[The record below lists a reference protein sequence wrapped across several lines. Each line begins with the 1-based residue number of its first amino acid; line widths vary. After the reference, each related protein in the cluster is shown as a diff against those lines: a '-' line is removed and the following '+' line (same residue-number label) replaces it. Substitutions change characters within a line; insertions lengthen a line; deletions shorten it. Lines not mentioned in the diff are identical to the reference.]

1 MESTDQVTA
10 PIDST
15 DSTDPFIGAKSLLQ
29 WPSRFLGPRPGLREI
44 NLVCWGLF
52 AGFVLIPFLL
62 PFWLQFKAGRGLSY
76 LLPCDFIYFY
86 GIGHIANQY
95 PLARLYDYALVLK
108 ITDSIFPLHDLVWGP
123 NPYPP
128 YVALFFSLFAKLS
141 FLPAYVLWMLTSL
154 GFYLVGIAVTVRGVF
169 PKEPLKTS
177 LVFCFALGFYPFFIC
192 ALKNGQFSTLA
203 VLAVGLAIAQERSSR
218 PILGGLALSLLV
230 YKPTL
235 LLIVVPMLLLTR
247 RWKMLGGFFTGFAVL
262 ILVTTWFG
270 GLGIWSTYLHSLSFF
285 RRFIESQGQ
294 SVLQL
299 WEYVDFNS
307 FSYSIPGGRSAP
319 ALAILACISVA
330 ATVALAALLWRSAN
344 GASSG
349 SRPAQD
355 LAWAAALTWTLLLN
369 LYVPVWDSILV
380 IVALILALRALG
392 ELGWTVSASWIVVL
406 ALLMFAVTWNVVAK
420 SNRHG
425 TQLMMILLFA
435 FGLIQLF
442 LLHRI
447 TRKGRF
453 GRQQASPAA

>member
-1 MESTDQVTA
+1 MEGSEQAIDSTA
-10 PIDST
+10 PIDAAAPI
-15 DSTDPFIGAKSLLQ
+15 DPAIRTKPVFQ
-29 WPSRFLGPRPGLREI
+29 WPNRFLGPRPGLLEI
-44 NLVCWGLF
+44 NLACWGLF
-52 AGFVLIPFLL
+52 TGFVLIPFLL
-62 PFWLQFKAGRGLSY
+62 PFWRQFKAGGELTY

-95 PLARLYDYALVLK
+95 PLEKLYDYALVLK
-108 ITDSIFPLHDLVWGP
+108 ITDGIFPLHGLVWGP

-128 YVALFFSLFAKLS
+128 YVALFFSLFARFS
-141 FLPAYVLWMLTSL
+141 FLPAYLLWMATSL
-154 GFYLVGIAVTVRGVF
+154 AFYLLGIAATVRGVF

-177 LVFCFALGFYPFFIC
+177 LVFCFALSFYPFFIC

-203 VLAVGLAIAQERSSR
+203 VLAVGLAIAQERNSR
-218 PILGGLALSLLV
+218 PMLGGLALSLLA

-235 LLIVVPMLLLTR
+235 VLLVIPMLLLTR
-247 RWKMLGGFFTGFAVL
+247 RWKMLGGFFTGMGVL
-262 ILVTTWFG
+262 IVITTWFG
-270 GLGIWSTYLHSLSFF
+270 GMDIWSTYLHSLSFF

-307 FSYSIPGGRSAP
+307 FSYAIPGGRSAP
-319 ALAILACISVA
+319 ALAILACISITA
-330 ATVALAALLWRSAN
+330 AVALAVLLWRSAK
-344 GASSG
+344 GPRS
-349 SRPAQD
+349 AQD

-380 IVALILALRALG
+380 VVALILALRAVRD
-392 ELGWTVSASWIVVL
+392 LGWTVTANWIVFL
-406 ALLMFAVTWNVVAK
+406 AFLMFAVTWNVVAK

-435 FGLIQLF
+435 FGWFQLL

-447 TRKGRF
+447 TRKGGF
-453 GRQQASPAA
+453 GMQRTSAAA